1 MSKAETFI
9 LNDHPN
15 NVGDLISKLQAKVKE
30 FRIRIREF
38 LRDFDLLRRGTI
50 TQSQFRSGLN
60 IAKIPLSDDE
70 FKLLITQFAIGDQID
85 WRSFCDVVD
94 SVIF

>member
-70 FKLLITQFAIGDQID
+70 FKLLTT
-85 WRSFCDVVD
+85 
-94 SVIF
+94 